1 MQKLPRWYGCAVGA
15 GAVALAA
22 LARYALHGSLGSS
35 VPLVA
40 FVPAVFVAAAVGG
53 LRAGLATTALA
64 LAVGLSAFVP
74 VAEWDTP
81 GVLVRGALFAA
92 VGATISAALERL
104 RALGA
109 LTAEQRQAL
118 ADAEAYRATV
128 EEARRRNSQGSAM
141 RAMLQVATSVLASAS
156 HEEAEVAV
164 DEVLGIIG
172 RFAHADRAYVF
183 HFDWERRLAH
193 NTHEWCADG
202 TAPMIDRLRNVPM
215 EEAKELLESIVEGRL
230 RWIPDVSALTSEKER
245 SFLEAQGIQSIL
257 MMPLMHQGR
266 CVGFVGFDWVHD
278 KVRVLQDTHVESLE
292 VFSGLMLT
300 HLGRVFAW
308 RALQESEQRYRLLF
322 SSMTQGVVV
331 HDGTGAIIDCNKSAE
346 TILGF
351 TRDMI
356 LGRDSHDP
364 QWRAVRAD
372 GTPCPGEE
380 HPAMVVLRTRQPCLG
395 VIMGLAMS
403 ATTRWIR
410 INAAPA
416 VSANN
421 DTIVFATFDD
431 ITAEREADTAIR
443 LLSSQIEQDLRD
455 REREVRDVLDNLPTF
470 VALIDP
476 DGTVRWVNRAPLQ
489 AGGLTPEDVVGRKF
503 WDCPWWTHD
512 PAQIARVRDT
522 ILAAVAGQRARYD
535 ATIRG
540 AGDTRVEI
548 DFQVEVVR
556 DAAGAVRY
564 VIPAA
569 VDVTDRRR
577 AERAVRESEER
588 FRAVFESVPV
598 GLLAVAADGA
608 IVMANR
614 RISDWFGYTPGE
626 LLGRPIEVLVP
637 PAVQGRHG
645 HLRDGYLAA
654 PTAARM
660 GAELNLT
667 GARKDGTEF
676 PVEVGLAPMQTGGE
690 KLVLAMVTDITARR
704 IAEQVVRVSEARYRA
719 VFDSAMDCIIS
730 IDRRERVVEFNPAA
744 ERTFGFTKAEV
755 LGRELGGLII
765 SAVHRDQHAAGM
777 ERFVRTGVSNIL
789 GKRLVGLPAMRKD
802 GTTFPAELTVVSMDL
817 GEDMVFTAFLRDI
830 TDQRE
835 AERAVRESEERF
847 RAVFESL
854 AEGVVVQDAAG
865 AIMTCNDRACAVLGL
880 TRDQMTGRTSVDPRW
895 RTVYEDGT
903 PLPGEEHPSMR
914 VLRTGLP
921 VFDSVMG
928 IHTPDGEL
936 RWLLVNAVPVRCTGD
951 GPGPATV
958 ASFHDITAARA
969 LDERVRASLRE
980 KELLLKEIHHRVKNN
995 LQIVSTLLD
1004 LQSDFTT
1011 DRAALTMFAESRS
1024 RVKSMA
1030 LVHERL
1036 YKSHDVARVDL
1047 GDYTRALAADLFRAY
1062 RASDEVVRLDVDVTA
1077 PPLPLDVAIPCG
1089 LLLNELMSNCFKHA
1103 FADGRTGTLRVAL
1116 AADGGAHELTV
1127 ADDGP
1132 GLPPGYDFRNAAS
1145 FGLQLVST
1153 LVEQL
1158 GGTID
1163 VGGPG
1168 ATFTVRFRTSPK

>member
-35 VPLVA
+35 APLVA

-53 LRAGLATTALA
+53 VRAGLATTALA
-64 LAVGLSAFVP
+64 LTVGLSAFVP

-81 GVLVRGALFAA
+81 GFLVRGALFAA

-104 RALGA
+104 GALGA

-118 ADAEAYRATV
+118 ADAEAYLATV

-172 RFAHADRAYVF
+172 RFAHADRAYIF
-183 HFDWERRLAH
+183 HFDWERRLAN

-215 EEAKELLESIVEGRL
+215 EEAKELVESIVEGRL

-266 CVGFVGFDWVHD
+266 CVGLVGFDWVYD

-292 VFSGLMLT
+292 VFSGLLLT
-300 HLGRVFAW
+300 HLGRVSAW
-308 RALQESEQRYRLLF
+308 RALEESEQRYRLLF

-380 HPAMVVLRTRQPCLG
+380 HPTMVVLRTRQPCLG
-395 VIMGLAMS
+395 VIMGLAKS

-470 VALIDP
+470 VALIDT

-588 FRAVFESVPV
+588 FRAVFES
-598 GLLAVAADGA
+598 
-608 IVMANR
+608 
-614 RISDWFGYTPGE
+614 
-626 LLGRPIEVLVP
+626 
-637 PAVQGRHG
+637 
-645 HLRDGYLAA
+645 
-654 PTAARM
+654 
-660 GAELNLT
+660 
-667 GARKDGTEF
+667 
-676 PVEVGLAPMQTGGE
+676 
-690 KLVLAMVTDITARR
+690 
-704 IAEQVVRVSEARYRA
+704 
-719 VFDSAMDCIIS
+719 
-730 IDRRERVVEFNPAA
+730 
-744 ERTFGFTKAEV
+744 
-755 LGRELGGLII
+755 
-765 SAVHRDQHAAGM
+765 
-777 ERFVRTGVSNIL
+777 
-789 GKRLVGLPAMRKD
+789 
-802 GTTFPAELTVVSMDL
+802 
-817 GEDMVFTAFLRDI
+817 
-830 TDQRE
+830 
-835 AERAVRESEERF
+835 
-847 RAVFESL
+847 L

-880 TRDQMTGRTSVDPRW
+880 TRDQMTGRTSVDLRW

-1077 PPLPLDVAIPCG
+1077 PPLSLDVAIPCG

-1158 GGTID
+1158 GGTIG